1 MIQVIYLL
9 AQVDPRE
16 PIWISHQFKYSSD
29 EDNEDNEENLV
40 KIIADGIR
48 IMVKRIFIR
57 HAEVRYLNALN
68 WWIANGRL
76 AIARSVESIER
87 GSECFQLRYMTHYE
101 KDSSFLQLWTS
112 QPKLHVRSLLLV
124 CLKLQYRWW
133 AHERMHPVVF
143 GSLDKAVLFPSNCNT
158 TRDLGTENQYHDSS
172 CLDWNEPM
180 LPLIIKDWNVDW
192 GLMSAW
198 LWGEVTFAIRDP
210 GTWLLGYKAQVLLS
224 RNCKYEIQ
232 SGIIFTLESNATAVR
247 TTGTLRASMPIVT
260 SRPRPS

>member
-1 MIQVIYLL
+1 MRQILSRLL
-9 AQVDPRE
+9 RMAFE
-16 PIWISHQFKYSSD
+16 LWSFW
-29 EDNEDNEENLV
+29 
-40 KIIADGIR
+40 
-48 IMVKRIFIR
+48 KRIFIR

-68 WWIANGRL
+68 WWIANGRGL
-76 AIARSVESIER
+76 WN
-87 GSECFQLRYMTHYE
+87 QLNGALNVSNWDIWPTTDIE
-101 KDSSFLQLWTS
+101 KDSSFRQLRTS

-133 AHERMHPVVF
+133 AHERMHPEVF
-143 GSLDKAVLFPSNCNT
+143 GSLDKAVLFQSNCNT
-158 TRDLGTENQYHDSS
+158 TRDLGTENQYHESS